1 MKMFISSILNYSL
14 SIVVNGATRRVRFV
28 SKGRPYHY
36 GYFVTADNELI
47 EALKKHPN
55 YGVLF
60 SLKEEDNVKEAPQ
73 REYAAVYENVKR
85 TQEANKILV
94 EEYGLDKE
102 QLKSK
107 ADALAAADK
116 LNIHFPNLA

>member
-1 MKMFISSILNYSL
+1 MRMFISSILNYSL

-28 SKGRPYHY
+28 SKGRPFHY
-36 GYFVTADNELI
+36 GYFVTADAELI

-55 YGVLF
+55 YGKIF
-60 SLKEEDNVKEAPQ
+60 TLKEEDHAEEQPQ

-94 EEYGLDKE
+94 ETYEVPKE
-102 QLKSK
+102 NLKSK
-107 ADALAAADK
+107 EDALKVAEE
-116 LNIHFPNLA
+116 LNISFPNL

>member
-28 SKGRPYHY
+28 SKGRPFHY

-60 SLKEEDNVKEAPQ
+60 SLKEEDNVEETPQ

-94 EEYGLDKE
+94 EEYEVPKE
-102 QLKSK
+102 NLKSK
-107 ADALAAADK
+107 EDALKVADE
-116 LNIHFPNLA
+116 LNISFPNL

>member
-28 SKGRPYHY
+28 SKGRPFHY
-36 GYFVTADNELI
+36 GYFVTADKELI

-60 SLKEEDNVKEAPQ
+60 SLKEEDNVEETPQ

-94 EEYGLDKE
+94 EEYDVPKE
-102 QLKSK
+102 NLKSK
-107 ADALAAADK
+107 EDALKVADE
-116 LNIHFPNLA
+116 LNISFPNL

>member
-28 SKGRPYHY
+28 SKGRPFHY
-36 GYFVTADNELI
+36 GYFVTADEELV

-60 SLKEEDNVKEAPQ
+60 SLKEEDNVQETPQ

-94 EEYGLDKE
+94 DEYNVPKE
-102 QLKSK
+102 KLKSK
-107 ADALAAADK
+107 EDAFKVADE
-116 LNIHFPNLA
+116 LNISFPNL

>member
-28 SKGRPYHY
+28 SKGRPFHY
-36 GYFVTADNELI
+36 GYFVTADKELI

-60 SLKEEDNVKEAPQ
+60 SLKEEDDVEETPQ
-73 REYAAVYENVKR
+73 REYVAVYENVKR

-94 EEYGLDKE
+94 EKYNVPKE
-102 QLKSK
+102 NLKSK
-107 ADALAAADK
+107 EDALKVADE
-116 LNIHFPNLA
+116 LNISFPNL

>member
-28 SKGRPYHY
+28 SKGRPFHY
-36 GYFVTADNELI
+36 GYFVTADEELI

-60 SLKEEDNVKEAPQ
+60 SLKEEDNVEETPQ

-94 EEYGLDKE
+94 DEYNVPKE
-102 QLKSK
+102 NLKSK
-107 ADALAAADK
+107 EDALKVADE
-116 LNIHFPNLA
+116 LNISFPNL

>member
-1 MKMFISSILNYSL
+1 MFISSILNYSL

-28 SKGRPYHY
+28 SKGRPFHY
-36 GYFVTADNELI
+36 GYFVTSDKELI

-60 SLKEEDNVKEAPQ
+60 SLKEEDNVEETPQ

-94 EEYGLDKE
+94 EEYDVPKE
-102 QLKSK
+102 NLKSK
-107 ADALAAADK
+107 EDALKVADE
-116 LNIHFPNLA
+116 LNISFPNL